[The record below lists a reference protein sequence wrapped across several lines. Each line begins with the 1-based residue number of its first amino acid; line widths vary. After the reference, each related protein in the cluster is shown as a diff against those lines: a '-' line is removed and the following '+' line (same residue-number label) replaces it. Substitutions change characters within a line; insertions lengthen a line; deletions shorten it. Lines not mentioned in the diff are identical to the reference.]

1 MISTKEILQ
10 QVVVIYNGVEINK
23 IKAIKEYGDF
33 LCDIVDSEERHTA
46 AITLHTGS
54 IYYQAMAI
62 AVAVFGCL
70 FYHNTDIQELIETLA
85 VDDIL
90 LLDGQRIKF
99 KGIEDGQ
106 KLGIGYQAG
115 VKYFT
120 YIYDDNGSKK
130 STPLINAYKLNI
142 KPYNGT
148 SAKLGGQGIRSN
160 FNARKD
166 FLSAFVK
173 DKAKAEVSTKI
184 DHSIAVI
191 IDRGTAEQ
199 FYKGI
204 SIVYN
209 NKKTVA
215 LSDIATATYYSED
228 ESYQIG
234 NNPTKEEPIIK
245 FYSKVSVCREA
256 VIDDRQKRII
266 GCFISDEKMW
276 ATNSEAHDISD
287 RKGLKFVAL
296 AGKTHYTNFID
307 WYEADE
313 YKYYACVPEIVK
325 ILANDAEF
333 TFKTQPLKK
342 ELSLFTNRNISDL
355 YAISGTDS
363 RIVSDIKRRLLKI
376 KKDGIASDKKDN
388 FIITSYFLLNL
399 CRSAFFPLCYC
410 DIANQKNLINWT
422 IAEKEKDLK
431 ENVSTLFGELKEDAQ
446 FVFNNISQIVS
457 ALYNSNPKSEVLK
470 GKIIGRQVGC
480 IVVTKAYYEHLFK
493 LWLDDCKIISRPRI
507 VTVTAFE
514 NSKEILS
521 NVIFSTAYYDFSFNP
536 YASFNYASAEVLL
549 YEYEDCQARYL
560 KKIAEKG
567 RKLLHEKNSL
577 IYDIVVESEEE
588 IVPEYIEDAQFES
601 EMDKVAKELQLKS
614 AYRYVSDSNV
624 NGDGTVKIEKIFT
637 FASGSVGYFTKYY
650 KGYRIRGEEVREV
663 DLDELSVGDSMVFTK
678 QSENKDIV
686 DLLLNQLL
694 EEQYKNTA
702 YPEYYRLSVC
712 WKEALRGYIKNNFL
726 TYQDVSNRLRLKG
739 CEKHQVT
746 IRSWLLEETHIVGP
760 RSESDF
766 DAILKLVGLDVSAAD
781 VKKGC
786 DEIRSLRMKI
796 LDLVGKAIIN
806 GMSADNKDPISKL
819 VYDEAEN
826 LTQIEQITSINNSGT
841 NANVPV
847 YMANKPYNT

>member
-1 MISTKEILQ
+1 MVATKDILHQ
-10 QVVVIYNGVEINK
+10 IDIIYDGVELNK
-23 IKAIKEYGDF
+23 IKALRDYGDF
-33 LCDIVDSEERHTA
+33 LCDVIDSEARHTV

-54 IYYQAMAI
+54 IYYHAMAI
-62 AVAVFGCL
+62 AVAVLGCL
-70 FYHNTDIQELIETLA
+70 FYHNTDTEELIQSLS
-85 VDDIL
+85 VGDIII
-90 LLDGQRIKF
+90 LDGQRVRFQGTIDGSTVGFRSGTKCF
-99 KGIEDGQ
+99 KLDINGGTRYIPFE
-106 KLGIGYQAG
+106 KLKEYHILRYQG
-115 VKYFT
+115 NSET
-120 YIYDDNGSKK
+120 
-130 STPLINAYKLNI
+130 
-142 KPYNGT
+142 
-148 SAKLGGQGIRSN
+148 LGGQGIKGKMPLKV
-160 FNARKD
+160 RKD
-166 FLSAFVK
+166 FLSTFVK
-173 DKAKAEVSTKI
+173 DKAKAEISTEI

-204 SIVYN
+204 SIAYN
-209 NKKTVA
+209 NKTVA

-245 FYSKVSVCREA
+245 FYSKVSVCRET

-307 WYEADE
+307 WFEASE
-313 YKYYACVPEIVK
+313 YRYYACVPETVK
-325 ILANDAEF
+325 NLADDAEF

-342 ELSLFTNRNISDL
+342 ELSLFANRNISDL

-376 KKDGIASDKKDN
+376 KQDGIASDKKDN

-410 DIANQKNLINWT
+410 EIAYQKNLINWT
-422 IAEKEKDLK
+422 IADKENDLK
-431 ENVSTLFGELKEDAQ
+431 EYISTLFGELKEDAQ
-446 FVFNNISQIVS
+446 FVFNGISHLVS
-457 ALYNSNPKSEVLK
+457 ELYSSNPKSDILK
-470 GKIIGRQVGC
+470 EKIIGRQVGC

-493 LWLDDCKIISRPRI
+493 LWMDDCKIINRPRI

-514 NSKEILS
+514 NSKEIFS

-536 YASFNYASAEVLL
+536 YASFNYASSEVLL

-560 KKIAEKG
+560 IKTAGKG
-567 RKLLHEKNSL
+567 RKLLHEKNYL
-577 IYDIVVESEEE
+577 AYDIVIEPEEE
-588 IVPEYIEDAQFES
+588 IVPEYIEDVQFEC
-601 EMDKVAKELQLKS
+601 EMDKVAQELQLKS
-614 AYRYVSDSNV
+614 AYRYVSTSNA
-624 NGDGTVKIEKIFT
+624 NSDGTVKIEKIFT

-686 DLLLNQLL
+686 DVLLNQLL

-712 WKEALRGYIKNNFL
+712 WKEALREVMKKAHL
-726 TYQDVSNRLRLKG
+726 SYQDISSLLSLHG

-766 DAILKLVGLDVSAAD
+766 DAILKLVGLDVLAAD
-781 VKKGC
+781 VKRGC
-786 DEIRSLRMKI
+786 DEIRRLRMRI
-796 LDLVGKAIIN
+796 LDLIGKAIIN
-806 GMSADNKDPISKL
+806 GMSADNKDSISKL
-819 VYDEAEN
+819 VYEKAEN
-826 LTQIEQITSINNSGT
+826 LTQIEQITSINDSGT
-841 NANVPV
+841 NASVPV
-847 YMANKPYNT
+847 YMANKPCNT